1 MKPDWSWPAGCA
13 GQRWSTALGLS
24 AVLVW
29 GVACGV
35 APPRFHTLLPL
46 SAAPVPAPA
55 PTTSAAALPRWEL
68 LPVTVPVQVDQPQM
82 VVRLP
87 DDTIALLEEDRWI
100 APVADEIRAAVA
112 LRIAQQLAEAGTTGA
127 SNVNSNTGADSS
139 GAASATGA
147 AAAPAKRWLLAIE
160 VQRFDSAVG
169 RQVRLEAVWT
179 LRTTD
184 SALPALRCRSVLAQ
198 AVGAGVPALAASQR
212 ALVAQL
218 GVAMASAT
226 QAALAGAALECG
238 VSVAR

>member
-112 LRIAQQLAEAGTTGA
+112 LRIAQQLAEAGTTGG
-127 SNVNSNTGADSS
+127 SNTGSNTGS
-139 GAASATGA
+139 GSPGATDTT
-147 AAAPAKRWLLAIE
+147 AAPAKRWLLAIE

-184 SALPALRCRSVLAQ
+184 SAVPALRCRSVLAQ

-218 GVAMASAT
+218 GAAMAAAT

-238 VSVAR
+238 ASVAR

>member
-1 MKPDWSWPAGCA
+1 MKPELFRSPSGFGNLGCA
-13 GQRWSTALGLS
+13 WQRLGTALGLS
-24 AVLVW
+24 AMLLW
-29 GVACGV
+29 GAACGV

-46 SAAPVPAPA
+46 SAAPVPSTS

-68 LPVTVPVQVDQPQM
+68 LPVIVPVQVDQPQM

-112 LRIAQQLAEAGTTGA
+112 LRIAQQLAEAGSTGG
-127 SNVNSNTGADSS
+127 SNAGSDSR
-139 GAASATGA
+139 GAAGATA
-147 AAAPAKRWLLAIE
+147 AKRWLLAIE

-169 RQVRLEAVWT
+169 RQVRLEAVWS
-179 LRTTD
+179 LRATD
-184 SALPALRCRSVLAQ
+184 SSVPALRCRSVLAQ

-218 GVAMASAT
+218 GAAMATAT
-226 QAALAGAALECG
+226 QAALASAALECG
-238 VSVAR
+238 ASVAR